1 MPFPERIL
9 LATDGSTSATL
20 AGRRVAQL
28 AASTGAEVHVL
39 HVALVSG
46 WTTPAPLGPAQ
57 RERILAEGHTVLA
70 AAVLDLEEAGVGVAS
85 GTVRPGRA
93 TEQILLRRTELEAD
107 LVVIGHR
114 GQNALT
120 RALLGNDAEQVVRHA
135 PCAVLVVRDEEG
147 RR

>member
-39 HVALVSG
+39 HVALVST

-57 RERILAEGHTVLA
+57 RERILAEAHTVLA
-70 AAVLDLEEAGVGVAS
+70 AAVLELEEAGVDVAS
-85 GTVRPGRA
+85 GTVRTGRA
-93 TEQILLRRTELEAD
+93 TEQILLRRGELEAD

>member
-46 WTTPAPLGPAQ
+46 WTTPTPLGPAQ
-57 RERILAEGHTVLA
+57 RERILAEAHTVLA

-85 GTVRPGRA
+85 GTVRTGRA
-93 TEQILLRRTELEAD
+93 TEQILLRRGELEAD